1 MDTQQERL
9 SHLDSALLSKQQ
21 ICSSEGMLYSFPPAL
36 QSPFLIE
43 GVGLVI
49 CRQGNFTF
57 ILNQN
62 HSPPKPAIRSS
73 FRKIPCFKYCM
84 HPVTW
89 KYSSLFIKLTPYGI
103 SWEIR

>member
-57 ILNQN
+57 ILNQK
-62 HSPPKPAIRSS
+62 SFSAKAGDTLFLPKDSL
-73 FRKIPCFKYCM
+73 FKYCM